1 MSEENVDTRLTTGE
15 ISEIRDIPINRIGSD
30 GNFRGDLGNI
40 DALAKSLETLGQRQA
55 IEVTI
60 DENKE
65 PPFRVVDGHRRLAAA
80 QKLGWATI
88 RTNVVRYGNTYSRDV
103 ASFSAN
109 MARDDL
115 TTYEIAAA
123 MYHFCAVYNLSGNAL
138 SKRMGELFEGSR
150 RPYTRQHINN
160 LRRAYEKATPELRAY
175 WQEKAPL
182 LSLNSD
188 IFPVSAKSAQ
198 EQVAWVAHHSTHNR
212 GPDESSS
219 EDGSGNAP
227 QKPKKA
233 SERHIRAALD
243 VLKDAVK
250 RGELSGPSVKDVGC
264 ALGFCLGERRKLIV
278 GGKLVYD
285 MNQPAVGKAKAG
297 KEAGKKKAGRKGKA
311 SASAEGSKKKASKKP
326 SSEKTK

>member
-1 MSEENVDTRLTTGE
+1 MTDERDDTKLTVGE
-15 ISEIRDIPINRIGSD
+15 ITDRRDIPITRIGSD

-55 IEVTI
+55 IEVTV
-60 DENKE
+60 DESKD

-80 QKLGWATI
+80 EKLGWQSINA
-88 RTNVVRYGNTYSRDV
+88 NVVRYGNTYSRDV

-115 TTYEIAAA
+115 STYEIAAA
-123 MYHFCAVYNLSGNAL
+123 MYHFCAEYKLSGNAL
-138 SKRMGELFEGSR
+138 SKRMGELFEGTR

-160 LRRAYEKATPELRAY
+160 LRRAYENATPELREY
-175 WQEKAPL
+175 WKEKAHL

-198 EQVAWVAHHSTHNR
+198 EQISWVAHHTMHNR
-212 GPDESSS
+212 GPDGDKKPGS
-219 EDGSGNAP
+219 EGG

-233 SERHIRAALD
+233 SELHVKAALNSLRD
-243 VLKDAVK
+243 MVK
-250 RGELSGPSVKDVGC
+250 SNRLSEGVVKDISC
-264 ALGFCLGERRKLIV
+264 ALLFCLGTKRKLIV

-285 MNQPAVGKAKAG
+285 MNQPAVGKSKAKAG
-297 KEAGKKKAGRKGKA
+297 KQKA
-311 SASAEGSKKKASKKP
+311 SKKKASSKKNAP
-326 SSEKTK
+326 AERKSSNASKKTAKKTAE